1 MQQAGTVKNCDTGV
15 IKKTCCDYPLGKG
28 VSGGL
33 YLWYHEVSGGIQAIG
48 VQHVVS
54 DPNDY
59 TSWSPHITKD
69 IVPQYYKDLH
79 EFREFFA
86 A

>member
-15 IKKTCCDYPLGKG
+15 IKKICCDRPLGKG
-28 VSGGL
+28 ASGGL
-33 YLWYHEVSGGIQAIG
+33 YLWYREVSGGIQAIG